1 MTLPKSKSHHDPLLL
16 KASKEVPPQ
25 LRVNSRIQQG
35 LVLWPDY
42 CFLLCP
48 QLLLL
53 LPPSSLCSSTPWT
66 LALQSFPKHTVV
78 SSLIIFTHLVP
89 MPAMLISFGHWPRP
103 HLRPPLLSFSESLSL
118 WFSPKVLP
126 LLSFHLLSLSPQTF
140 SSPYS
145 ALFSPWHSLKPFYFC
160 VCLLYALF
168 YIRIVSSQKVTLIS
182 SLGEAEGKR
191 EELQVSDSLPHF
203 PKSQVSPLFG
213 FFGSSW

>member
-1 MTLPKSKSHHDPLLL
+1 MTLSYSK
-16 KASKEVPPQ
+16 PPRRSPHS
-25 LRVNSRIQQG
+25 LELTPESSRVLFCDLTTAFSFA
-35 LVLWPDY
+35 LSSY
-42 CFLLCP
+42 C
-48 QLLLL
+48 